1 MRIVFTLVAIAAA
14 VGPVSAQPAATI
26 AFGGG
31 VSHRIDAGFDGCDDC
46 APLAR
51 EFGGELAL
59 FATDTLAVFA
69 GGELNL
75 FSLDKS
81 FGGTAFNAEG
91 GPFRANAGLRFYGP
105 PGPARLFGE
114 VGVGFGSERR
124 RVTAASESFSFGY
137 YSVLDIAPGVGADIA
152 VNDRTAVRISGSW
165 IIGRVD
171 GQTSRGVGVG
181 AGLVFAVG
189 GGRGE

>member
-1 MRIVFTLVAIAAA
+1 M
-14 VGPVSAQPAATI
+14 SAQPAATI

-91 GPFRANAGLRFYGP
+91 SPFRANAGLRFYGP
-105 PGPARLFGE
+105 PGRARLFGE
-114 VGVGFGSERR
+114 VEVGFGSERR
-124 RVTAASESFSFGY
+124 RVTAAESLVFGV

-152 VNDRTAVRISGSW
+152 VNDRTAVRLSGSW

-181 AGLVFAVG
+181 AGLVFEVG
-189 GGRGE
+189 RGRGE